1 MVVLELVEYLKV
13 PIVNDVLYGA
23 KKVNDLDENTICL
36 QSYDIE
42 FKLFDKDYKFSID
55 EPDYF
60 TLIMNM

>member
-1 MVVLELVEYLKV
+1 MHTCVVR
-13 PIVNDVLYGA
+13 PVLS

-36 QSYDIE
+36 QSYGIE

-60 TLIMNM
+60 SLIMNM